1 MILGAGP
8 LQVPAIQEARM
19 LGIRSVA
26 LDHDPDA
33 VGLRLC
39 DSAHVADILA
49 PDAVVEIARQERVD
63 GILTLCSD
71 APVRTVAAVGRRLSL
86 CVLSEEAAACAT
98 DKRLM
103 RASFDKQGAPSPR
116 IVQVESLADAQSAA
130 DRLGY
135 PVALKIGRGSGSRG
149 VYKIENELALRDGY
163 ADCRGYQK
171 DGALLVEEWVE
182 GGEVS
187 VEGYCTDRD
196 TRIVAITDKSV
207 FPGRCPVEA
216 GHCQPSHYSPPVQQA
231 IRDAVVSGVRALGLT
246 WCMIHA
252 EVKVSAKGPRLIE
265 IGARLGGDRISTH
278 LTPLSTGVNMVRTAI
293 LLSLGERVDAPM
305 LWERGSCIRYFDVK
319 RTGSLQR
326 LDGLRALYAIPG
338 VELIY
343 PASERDGI
351 LEANFRIGEITSSLD
366 RYGYVLYS
374 GNSREEAVGRCDQA
388 LETLRFEFT
397 DGDLRDGAGRQI
409 EKPFPVKAGFSF

>member
-1 MILGAGP
+1 MSLSIMILGAGP
-8 LQVPAIQEARM
+8 LQVPAIHEAKA

-26 LDHDPDA
+26 LDHNPQA

-39 DSAHVADILA
+39 DSPHVADIMD
-49 PDAVVEIARQERVD
+49 PDAVAKIARQEQVD
-63 GILTLCSD
+63 GVLTLCTD
-71 APVRTVAAVGRRLSL
+71 APVRTVAAVGCRLSL
-86 CVLSEEAAACAT
+86 SALSEDSAALAT

-103 RASFDKQGAPSPR
+103 RAAFEKHGAPSPR
-116 IVQVESLADAQSAA
+116 FAEVESLADAQLAA

-149 VYKIENELALRDGY
+149 VYKIADEQGLRDGY
-163 ADCRGYQK
+163 AECRDFQK
-171 DGALLVEEWVE
+171 DGTLLVEEWVE

-187 VEGYCTDRD
+187 VEGYCTDQD
-196 TRIVAITDKSV
+196 CRIVAITDKFV
-207 FPGRCPVEA
+207 LAGRYPVEA
-216 GHCQPSHYSPPVQQA
+216 GHCQPSHYSASVQQA
-231 IRDAVVSGVRALGLT
+231 IRDAVVSGVRSLGLT

-252 EVKVSAKGPRLIE
+252 EVKISPQGPRLIE

-293 LLSLGERVDAPM
+293 LLSLGERVDAAI
-305 LWERGSCIRYFDVK
+305 LWARGSCVRYFDLG
-319 RTGSLQR
+319 RTGSLRR

-338 VELIY
+338 AELIY

-351 LEANFRIGEITSSLD
+351 IKENFWFGEISSSLD
-366 RYGYVLYS
+366 RYGHVLYS

-388 LETLRFEFT
+388 LQNLRFEFT
-397 DGDLRDGAGRQI
+397 DGEIRDGAGHLI
-409 EKPFPVKAGFSF
+409 ERPVSC